1 MNLSFSESKTNN
13 DPSNAFFYFSELAN
27 KSWMEGYES
36 IYINPFSAE
45 YKVQRILIML
55 SITYDRPPKT
65 LNALTE
71 AIKLEW
77 LICLIT
83 NVKKTDYIHQV
94 LN

>member
-13 DPSNAFFYFSELAN
+13 YPSNAFFYFSELEN
-27 KSWMEGYES
+27 KNWMEGYEI

-45 YKVQRILIML
+45 YKAILIVL
-55 SITYDRPPKT
+55 SITYDRPPKS

-71 AIKLEW
+71 ALKLEW

-83 NVKKTDYIHQV
+83 NVEKTDYIRQV